1 MGINTYLQNKIIMIT
16 YHIKKFVMFHH
27 IRRKGAKM
35 NFNERLIK
43 CRQEAG
49 LTQEK
54 TANLLAIK
62 RTTYA
67 KYETGENQPNYQ
79 ILSKMADLF
88 GVSTDFLL
96 GRCAREQSSQ
106 NMQQNQYIEWE
117 KIKDL
122 IEEMGMKSSDIF
134 DINKW
139 KYLDKEGVQEIKNH
153 FDWVVY
159 KSKQ

>member
-1 MGINTYLQNKIIMIT
+1 MEG
-16 YHIKKFVMFHH
+16 
-27 IRRKGAKM
+27 
-35 NFNERLIK
+35 
-43 CRQEAG
+43 
-49 LTQEK
+49 
-54 TANLLAIK
+54 K

-88 GVSTDFLL
+88 GVSTDFLV

-117 KIKDL
+117 KIKGL

-139 KYLDKEGVQEIKNH
+139 SG
-153 FDWVVY
+153 
-159 KSKQ
+159 ST